1 MVISKYLPKIYHT
14 CLAGR
19 IGDELLTK
27 MIKKEKIIPIFLD
40 NFAGLEEKIQ
50 LCFLNLSE
58 RM

>member
-1 MVISKYLPKIYHT
+1 MVISKYLPEIYYT

-19 IGDELLTK
+19 IGDKLLTK

-40 NFAGLEEKIQ
+40 NFAGLEEKTQ
-50 LCFLNLSE
+50 PCFLDLSE